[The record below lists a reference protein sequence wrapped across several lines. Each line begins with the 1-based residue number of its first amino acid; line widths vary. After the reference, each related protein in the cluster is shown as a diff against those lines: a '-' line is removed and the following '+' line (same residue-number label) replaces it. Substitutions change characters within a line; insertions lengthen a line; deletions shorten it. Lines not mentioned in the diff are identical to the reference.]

1 MLTQLS
7 FLENWAPTTDELAA
21 FQQQRAAE
29 PSPSGRTSPMDGK
42 LLLVLVESEGRG
54 EPSGGG
60 AETDLCLLGGNCRIP
75 GLMALMDT
83 VVDE

>member
-1 MLTQLS
+1 
-7 FLENWAPTTDELAA
+7 
-21 FQQQRAAE
+21 
-29 PSPSGRTSPMDGK
+29 MDGK